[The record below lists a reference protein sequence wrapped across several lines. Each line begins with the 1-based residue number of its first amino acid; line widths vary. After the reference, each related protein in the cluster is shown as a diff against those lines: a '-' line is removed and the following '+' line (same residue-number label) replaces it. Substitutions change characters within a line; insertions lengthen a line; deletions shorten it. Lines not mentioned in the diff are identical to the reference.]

1 MCWSGRGLRSDRAR
15 PSGFNCSARAVKV
28 LQVITKGEIGGA
40 QSHLLTLCCE
50 LRDRQGMEVEVAIG
64 GSMPSPLAS
73 TLEASGIQ
81 VHHIPSLGNAA
92 TLAEL
97 VHAVRRMRDIVRDRS
112 PDLLHAHS
120 AMAGVVARLAG
131 ALARKPV
138 VYTVHGFAF
147 KAGNPWMRRTAS
159 FVVEWLLAPMTQR
172 MVCVSEHERR
182 LARLLPL
189 PPRRITVI
197 HNGIGQREV
206 ANNPRALRPAA
217 AAPSIA
223 MVARMAPPKRHDLL
237 LQALA
242 QLRSALGYEVPATF
256 FGGGP
261 QLAANQ
267 ALAARLELQA
277 VAFTGDVSDIPAR
290 LLNHSIFVLASDHEG
305 LPISIIEAMQA
316 GMAIVASDLPGIRE
330 LLPDATCARLVPPDA
345 SAWAQTLRQ
354 LVESAP
360 LRSSLGQTA
369 RRRYEQH
376 YTAQRMGLNVQA
388 TYEAALVRSPDHP

>member
-15 PSGFNCSARAVKV
+15 PSGFNRSARAVKV

-147 KAGNPWMRRTAS
+147 KAGNPWMRRVAA
-159 FVVEWLLAPMTQR
+159 FAAEWLLAPLARR

-182 LARLLPL
+182 LARTLPL
-189 PPRRITVI
+189 PSRRVMVVQ
-197 HNGIGQREV
+197 NGIEEV
-206 ANNPRALRPAA
+206 PASTDLATEQAGAL
-217 AAPSIA
+217 PSIA
-223 MVARMAPPKRHDLL
+223 MVARMAPPKRPDLL
-237 LQALA
+237 LHALA
-242 QLRSALGYEVPATF
+242 HLRDGLGYEAPATF

-261 QLAANQ
+261 QLASHQ
-267 ALAARLELQA
+267 ALAHQIGLKA
-277 VAFTGDVSDIPAR
+277 VVFTGDVDGISAR
-290 LLNHSIFVLASDHEG
+290 LMEHAIFVLTSDHEG
-305 LPISIIEAMQA
+305 LPISVIEAMRA
-316 GMAIVASDLPGIRE
+316 GMAIVASDLPGTRE
-330 LLPDATCARLVPPDA
+330 LLPDATQARLVPNDA
-345 SAWAQTLRQ
+345 AALAQALRQ
-354 LVESAP
+354 LVESPA
-360 LRSSLGQTA
+360 LRSSLGGAA
-369 RRRYEQH
+369 RQRYEQH
-376 YTAQRMGLNVQA
+376 YTAQRMGKEMVAIYQS
-388 TYEAALVRSPDHP
+388 VVSPSPNRP